1 MYGASILGHLKSNAH
16 RSGHLMSMGEKIGL
30 SGRPAPDAV
39 TFKSQRQGFVHEKA
53 SGLGQSVRANSSRRP
68 REVTGSGAGRPDV
81 PNF

>member
-39 TFKSQRQGFVHEKA
+39 TFKSQRQAGVHEKA
-53 SGLGQSVRANSSRRP
+53 RLKAAKKFSRRP
-68 REVTGSGAGRPDV
+68 REVTGSGAGPADGL
-81 PNF
+81 NF